1 MSPYPRKPLNETLQA
16 GDIWPPAISTISAAP
31 LEMRHVGHIRHG
43 LLAAEIEDKKM
54 EPENY
59 HKKVQKLVDQT

>member
-1 MSPYPRKPLNETLQA
+1 
-16 GDIWPPAISTISAAP
+16 
-31 LEMRHVGHIRHG
+31 MRHVGHIRHG